1 MGRIKIPK
9 SSTRLVPERNHR
21 EVMQRARAFR
31 IFEIQ
36 CAIVKNRESLEDTQD
51 IIEFLTDSKKKL
63 EKQLQLCNK
72 FDDKNQDTI
81 EEEEVRTKLLRIR
94 NTLLER
100 LRIAQ
105 EKYGSHLKN
114 IGDIREL
121 NTIDVELNNLCTRG
135 KVIAPHP
142 TFSKES
148 IELRVLKITKEIINF
163 KKKLISFKRMEYFL
177 SSEFDGAYDD
187 EEHERESD
195 DEEEHEEHEDET
207 DENVHRIYESI
218 VSNEGQTKDL
228 KPLKNTLIPSLPER
242 DASKFF
248 LLAHMLDYLCD
259 TQSFDLHG
267 KVFYDLT
274 GSSGMI
280 VTAAQYC
287 LQDGGKLTS
296 ELDDWAN
303 TRGLGQSGSGDYGST
318 NGGQND
324 DDSKFSQYKR
334 QKETQRREALLKAER
349 EAEEFERAAEEEDA
363 RAEAEAKAAGK
374 VTAADI
380 EAKEPVWPYNQVYAL
395 PVEEEEV
402 QTLSEQDPRARRTS
416 VSFTQDVSEGAV
428 LLTKQPLSNL
438 REIAITARTNMLIRE
453 EAKANRLEE
462 LLIRGKAFAYKKT
475 PDPRWSRIVS
485 FEANPDSAHAA
496 RELVDIGLPKRKG
509 QHKQSPLGSDD
520 ASVVSESSF
529 GSPHSNF
536 QFHNS
541 TASPLSQHSRRSSQG
556 TASSSSSHK
565 FTSSSMFGALLQA
578 EVRISSSPTSHNSP
592 NKPVKKDPKLLAKSL
607 QRRRSHIEVRE
618 TDFLKAGHDWEDGDV
633 VYFDTGS
640 DLYFG
645 MDEGVLI
652 LKLEECLK
660 ALQPGSFAI
669 IVTRSPFQMID
680 RDSDQLWVVMNTCR
694 LLQGG
699 EKISAWLVKIT
710 QPVKRV

>member
-1 MGRIKIPK
+1 
-9 SSTRLVPERNHR
+9 
-21 EVMQRARAFR
+21 
-31 IFEIQ
+31 
-36 CAIVKNRESLEDTQD
+36 
-51 IIEFLTDSKKKL
+51 
-63 EKQLQLCNK
+63 
-72 FDDKNQDTI
+72 
-81 EEEEVRTKLLRIR
+81 
-94 NTLLER
+94 
-100 LRIAQ
+100 
-105 EKYGSHLKN
+105 
-114 IGDIREL
+114 
-121 NTIDVELNNLCTRG
+121 VELNNLCTRG

-428 LLTKQPLSNL
+428 LLTS
-438 REIAITARTNMLIRE
+438 
-453 EAKANRLEE
+453 
-462 LLIRGKAFAYKKT
+462 T
-475 PDPRWSRIVS
+475 PS
-485 FEANPDSAHAA
+485 HAW
-496 RELVDIGLPKRKG
+496 
-509 QHKQSPLGSDD
+509 
-520 ASVVSESSF
+520 
-529 GSPHSNF
+529 
-536 QFHNS
+536 
-541 TASPLSQHSRRSSQG
+541 
-556 TASSSSSHK
+556 
-565 FTSSSMFGALLQA
+565 
-578 EVRISSSPTSHNSP
+578 
-592 NKPVKKDPKLLAKSL
+592 
-607 QRRRSHIEVRE
+607 
-618 TDFLKAGHDWEDGDV
+618 FLK
-633 VYFDTGS
+633 
-640 DLYFG
+640 
-645 MDEGVLI
+645 
-652 LKLEECLK
+652 CLH
-660 ALQPGSFAI
+660 
-669 IVTRSPFQMID
+669 
-680 RDSDQLWVVMNTCR
+680 
-694 LLQGG
+694 
-699 EKISAWLVKIT
+699 
-710 QPVKRV
+710 